1 MSGTP
6 SGKVS
11 SQPAGSL
18 SPRTSRLAAELAAF
32 PRRGVTLAELWELFD
47 RVDSVSATSPTRR
60 AELAAILAELEAD
73 GVIEAPS
80 SRSLDRTQDPPLP
93 RRVKLAGRTSAG
105 RGSKEAGSATSVAWR
120 PELAW
125 ATSVATRL
133 SAGQLEALRRI
144 NAWLRDAQPIAE
156 VPLRERS
163 YEIFG
168 DEKLLDRLLGT
179 SLFGPG
185 RLSLGLLRARRT
197 RPPLPARRL
206 GSGPLLL
213 VVENSDT
220 FDTLAGLLAD
230 QPGRVGWVAWGAGR
244 AFEASVLSI
253 AELPRVTSIRYYG
266 DLDATGLRIPA
277 AASQLASSEGL
288 PEVRPAAELYRILLT
303 QGTPQRSG
311 AEGRLDQDRAG
322 ALASWLSPELRS
334 EVAALLAAGRRIP
347 QEAVGFELL
356 ARSQA
361 WRRPL
366 Q

>member
-1 MSGTP
+1 VSGTL
-6 SGKVS
+6 SGNVS
-11 SQPAGSL
+11 AQPARSL
-18 SPRTSRLAAELAAF
+18 SPRASRLAAALAAL
-32 PRRGVTLAELWELFD
+32 PRRGITLAELWQLFD
-47 RVDSVSATSPTRR
+47 RVDPVSATSPTRR
-60 AELAAILAELEAD
+60 AELATILAELEAG
-73 GVIEAPS
+73 GVIGAPS
-80 SRSLDRTQDPPLP
+80 PRSLDRTQDPPLP
-93 RRVKLAGRTSAG
+93 RRVKLAGQTSAG

-144 NAWLRDAQPIAE
+144 NAWLRDTQPSAE

-168 DEKLLDRLLGT
+168 DEKQLDRLLGT
-179 SLFGPG
+179 SLFGPD

-220 FDTLAGLLAD
+220 FDTLARLLAD
-230 QPGRVGWVAWGAGR
+230 QPGRVGWVAWGAGQ

-253 AELPRVTSIRYYG
+253 AELPQATEIHYYG

-288 PEVRPAAELYRILLT
+288 PEVRPADELYRILLAR
-303 QGTPQRSG
+303 GSPQRTG
-311 AEGRLDQDRAG
+311 AEGRLYQDRAG
-322 ALASWLSPELRS
+322 GLASWLPPELRS
-334 EVAALLAAGRRIP
+334 EVAALLAAGYRIP

-361 WRRPL
+361 WRRSF